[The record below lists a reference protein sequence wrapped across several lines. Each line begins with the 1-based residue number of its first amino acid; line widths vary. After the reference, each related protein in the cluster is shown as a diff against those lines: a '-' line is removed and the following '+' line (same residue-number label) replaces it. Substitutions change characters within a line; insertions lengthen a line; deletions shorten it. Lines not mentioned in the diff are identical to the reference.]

1 MIELRTV
8 VGRWQDWEIATA
20 SEKLAECQETILN
33 LGKQLKA
40 LASPREAALFDK
52 VIHTPTDTVS
62 TAAAAATT
70 TLQKN
75 KMINQRSSLLDQMM
89 AEDNTNGEDLNSPR
103 TKGNDDNYRSVFI
116 SSRAIEPSGKI
127 LALNG
132 TKHQDDDAVDKLL
145 AIVPSQKR
153 GGGNLWK
160 KLFWRKKKFN
170 SKKITLPFVT

>member
-8 VGRWQDWEIATA
+8 DGSWQDWEITTA

-52 VIHTPTDTVS
+52 VIPTPTDTVS
-62 TAAAAATT
+62 TVAATT

-89 AEDNTNGEDLNSPR
+89 AEDNTDVKDLNSPR
-103 TKGNDDNYRSVFI
+103 TKGSDDNYNSVFI
-116 SSRAIEPSGKI
+116 SSGAIEPSEKI
-127 LALNG
+127 LVLNG
-132 TKHQDDDAVDKLL
+132 TELQDNDAVDKLL

-170 SKKITLPFVT
+170 SKKMTLPFAP